1 MAPVKKATEKKKRGR
16 RPKVETQKV
25 DLDKEAVAVE
35 ADIEV
40 KEPDRAQE
48 PEVVNESEKPSKN
61 ELMQMLEAHLKV
73 DLVKDGEDKD
83 INARKEEQEVES
95 AAVKQ
100 DEIVKEVKKEKID
113 EERCVVADKEYD

>member
-48 PEVVNESEKPSKN
+48 PEVVNESEKLSKN

-73 DLVKDGEDKD
+73 DLIKDGEDKD
-83 INARKEEQEVES
+83 INATKVEKEVES
-95 AAVKQ
+95 VAVKQ
-100 DEIVKEVKKEKID
+100 DEILKEVKKEKID
-113 EERCVVADKEYD
+113 E